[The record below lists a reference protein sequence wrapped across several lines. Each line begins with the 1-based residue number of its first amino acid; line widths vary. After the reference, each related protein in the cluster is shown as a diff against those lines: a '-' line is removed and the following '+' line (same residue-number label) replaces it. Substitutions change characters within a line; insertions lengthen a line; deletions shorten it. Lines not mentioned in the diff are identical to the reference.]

1 MPLPFV
7 TTNLGKY
14 REVQAMLS
22 VEVTHL
28 PLYLPEIQALDVDEV
43 IRSKAER
50 AYDQVKTPV
59 LVEDTGLAFFA
70 WNGLP
75 GALIRWFMETVGS
88 AGLCQ
93 MLDGVSNRGAIAKCT
108 LDLFDGSRH
117 HLFSGI
123 VRGTIAAAPRGQNG
137 FGWYDILIPDGYTQ
151 TFSEMAVEQRHA
163 LTMRKRAVD
172 KLRSYLAKAPHGSR

>member
-1 MPLPFV
+1 MSLPFV

-14 REVQAMLS
+14 REVQAMLQS
-22 VEVTHL
+22 EVTHL

-50 AYDQVKTPV
+50 AYEHVKAPV
-59 LVEDTGLAFFA
+59 LVEDTGLAFVA

-93 MLDGVSNRGAIAKCT
+93 MLDNEGNRQAIAKCT

-117 HLFSGI
+117 LLFSGI
-123 VRGTIAAAPRGQNG
+123 VRGTIATTPRGQNG
-137 FGWYDILIPDGYTQ
+137 FGWYDILVPDGYTH

-172 KLRSYLAKAPHGSR
+172 QLRCYLANAPHSNR